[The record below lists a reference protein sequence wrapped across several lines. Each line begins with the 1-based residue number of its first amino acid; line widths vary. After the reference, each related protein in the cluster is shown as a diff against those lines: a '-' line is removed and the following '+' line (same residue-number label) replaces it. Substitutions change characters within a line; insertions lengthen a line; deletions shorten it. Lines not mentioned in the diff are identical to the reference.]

1 MIGKIIKQL
10 RKERD
15 ITQADLAKAVGVTT
29 SSIGMYETGVR
40 NPSYDV
46 IVKLAKY
53 FNVST
58 DFLLGNT
65 ASGIELELP
74 DFEEED
80 TSELKILFDK
90 IRDLSEDDQKRI
102 NAIVEAFKRENQN

>member
-65 ASGIELELP
+65 VNDIEELP

>member
-1 MIGKIIKQL
+1 VIGKIIKQL

-65 ASGIELELP
+65 VNDIEELP